1 MKYNSAKIS
10 KFIVNK
16 REVVKMML
24 NGVEVWRPEGTTD
37 NYLRVSPNEVQWIT
51 DTVGAIFE
59 VESNTDWRIE

>member
-1 MKYNSAKIS
+1 MKYNGAKIS

-24 NGVEVWRPEGTTD
+24 NGVEVWKPESTTD